1 MVMNYIMWNKMF
13 VKASIIKK
21 KELFIAVITWS
32 YYAISYFKEFEV
44 FETLVEAEKH
54 ILLERTNGA
63 LTYE

>member
-1 MVMNYIMWNKMF
+1 MF

>member
-1 MVMNYIMWNKMF
+1 MF
-13 VKASIIKK
+13 VKATILKK

-32 YYAISYFKEFEV
+32 YYGLSHYKV
-44 FETLVEAEKH
+44 FEIHESIVEAEKW